1 MLLLPGIN
9 SIALLDWSSGTR
21 IVWLPA
27 IPILEFL
34 SVPIDIVVADTVLG
48 DVRKCVPSEKGL
60 FLLSTIT
67 SLIELII
74 VIVASKLILLGDLC
88 TVPFLDVVQSH
99 VEIWL
104 ICHFPEESRSSEIL
118 VG

>member
-1 MLLLPGIN
+1 MLLLSGID
-9 SIALLDWSSGTR
+9 SIVLLDRSSGTR

-27 IPILEFL
+27 IPVLEVL
-34 SVPIDIVVADTVLG
+34 SVPIDVVVADTVLG
-48 DVRKCVPSEKGL
+48 DVRECVPSEKGL
-60 FLLSTIT
+60 LLLSTI
-67 SLIELII
+67 SLIELIV
-74 VIVASKLILLGDLC
+74 VIMASKLILLGDLC

-104 ICHFPEESRSSEIL
+104 ICHLPEESRSSEIL